1 MSGLTRATELISRPV
16 VTMAGDTLAEVKDVV
31 YDSDEGSVLGFT
43 LNRRGWLGKP
53 LDLIL
58 AADAIASIGRD
69 AIMIAD
75 PDVLVGRKE
84 APPEVVHAPAERNV
98 IGNRVLTKS
107 GTELGE
113 VIDVVVDTGAN
124 ARIVGYELGGAAVT
138 ERRGGRHILIPR
150 PEQLAVSGEALIVP
164 DDVESFVR
172 DDLSG
177 FGAAVDSFR
186 ARLKEPST

>member
-1 MSGLTRATELISRPV
+1 MSGLARATELISRPV
-16 VTMAGDTLAEVKDVV
+16 VTMAGDAVAEVKDVV
-31 YDSDEGSVLGFT
+31 YDSDEGNVLGFT

-53 LDLIL
+53 LDRIL
-58 AADAIASIGRD
+58 TRDAIASIGRD
-69 AIMIAD
+69 AIMIEDAG
-75 PDVLVGRKE
+75 VLVGEKD
-84 APPEVVHAPAERNV
+84 APPEVAHAPSERNV
-98 IGNRVLTKS
+98 IGNRVLTTS

-113 VIDVVVDTGAN
+113 VTDVVVETGRD
-124 ARIVGYELGGAAVT
+124 ARIVGYELGGPAVT

-164 DDVESFVR
+164 DDVEPFVR

-186 ARLKEPST
+186 ARLKEPGQ

>member
-16 VTMAGDTLAEVKDVV
+16 VTMAGDALAEVKDVV

-53 LDLIL
+53 LDRIL

-113 VIDVVVDTGAN
+113 VIDVARLVGRRCHEPVCDVVTSPSATCPAMSAAWAPLAAMTSSG
-124 ARIVGYELGGAAVT
+124 GGAAS
-138 ERRGGRHILIPR
+138 R
-150 PEQLAVSGEALIVP
+150 
-164 DDVESFVR
+164 
-172 DDLSG
+172 
-177 FGAAVDSFR
+177 
-186 ARLKEPST
+186 